1 MLRQRFE
8 WCMRYPL
15 TIAGAEGSAATG
27 QGAASQQEESC
38 SVALVC
44 LRHGSGIAWVWVMHS
59 SGVAQVRFLAV
70 KPPSLALSPS

>member
-1 MLRQRFE
+1 
-8 WCMRYPL
+8 MRCPL

-38 SVALVC
+38 SVALVSQAWVG
-44 LRHGSGIAWVWVMHS
+44 HGSGIAWVWVTHS
-59 SGVAQVRFLAV
+59 SSVAQVRFLGV